1 MSNKTYDTL
10 RFISLVIAP
19 ICVFFGVIANAWN
32 IPYGDAVSATLAGID
47 VLFGAIV
54 EIARRIY
61 YKELNDETNP

>member
-1 MSNKTYDTL
+1 MNNKTYDAL

-19 ICVFFGVIANAWN
+19 ICVFFGVIANAWH
-32 IPYGDAVSATLAGID
+32 IPYGDAISATLAGLD

-61 YKELNDETNP
+61 YKGLENESE